1 MAVRKRGDTW
11 VIDYYEPSGKRVQ
24 KGGFKTRKAAK
35 LEESARLEAIDQGT
49 YYEKAKTYTTT
60 FDELVKDY
68 EKFCK
73 VDNRSY
79 KRSKSYI
86 VKALTKEFSGRVL
99 SKISYHDLISYQTK
113 LRSTRGAKG
122 GILTV
127 ATVNRYMA
135 CLRHMMAL
143 AVEWGKLDQNPF
155 DKGRSLQ
162 LKENNK
168 RERFLTE
175 EEIQRLLAECPTAH
189 KRFQGKFVEGTQA
202 VHLKDFI
209 IISINTGMRKGEVL
223 SLKWDQ
229 IRGGLIYLRETKT
242 DMARQIPINDDLA
255 ECLRSIR
262 TRQMKQGIDSK
273 FVICDEK
280 GRRIKDIRTSFNSAI
295 KRAGIKNFRP
305 HDLRHTFASHFLMRT
320 RDMKSLQEILGH
332 TEIKTTMRYSHLLEG
347 HKQDCMNQMNGLTS
361 DKNKAGSDILV
372 TFPKS
377 DFATTS

>member
-1 MAVRKRGDTW
+1 MSIRQRGNSWT
-11 VIDYYEPSGKRVQ
+11 IDYYDPAGKRKQ
-24 KGGFKTRKAAK
+24 LSGFKTKKEAERELAARTV
-35 LEESARLEAIDQGT
+35 A
-49 YYEKAKTYTTT
+49 KAKGRYFEKGQIYTTT
-60 FDELVKDY
+60 FDDFIKDY
-68 EKFCK
+68 EKFCQ
-73 VDNRSY
+73 VDNRSF
-79 KRSKSYI
+79 KRSKTYI
-86 VKALTKEFSGRVL
+86 IKGLKKEFSGKVL
-99 SKISYHDLISYQTK
+99 SQISYHDLISFQTK

-135 CLRHMMAL
+135 CLRHIFAL
-143 AVEWGKLDQNPF
+143 AVEWGKLEHNPF

-162 LKENNK
+162 LRENNK

-175 EEIQRLLAECPTAH
+175 DEIQRLLAECPTAH
-189 KRFQGKFVEGTQA
+189 ERFQGKFVNGTQA
-202 VHLKDFI
+202 IHLKDFI

-229 IRGGLIYLRETKT
+229 IRGNLIYLRETKT

-262 TRQMKQGIDSK
+262 TRKMKQGIDSK

-280 GRRIKDIRTSFNSAI
+280 GRRIKDIRTSFNSAL
-295 KRAGIKNFRP
+295 KRAGIMNFRP

-332 TEIKTTMRYSHLLEG
+332 TEMKTTMRYSHLLEG

-361 DKNKAGSDILV
+361 DKKKAGSDILV
-372 TFPKS
+372 TFPTS